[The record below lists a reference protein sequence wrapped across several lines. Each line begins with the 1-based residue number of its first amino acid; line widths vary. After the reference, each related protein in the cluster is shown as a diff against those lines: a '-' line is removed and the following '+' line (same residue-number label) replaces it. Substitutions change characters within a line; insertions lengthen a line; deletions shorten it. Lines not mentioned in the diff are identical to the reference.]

1 MARTRRR
8 ESGPHGEEVNYTEL
22 LPGISYY
29 ITKWGPRGE
38 FWGRAKGVN
47 FQRIETYDGNP
58 YAYTEDGEEKTR
70 RLGLAA
76 QFVHEGDPLVTFKEI
91 VPLNE
96 YHKKRCGI
104 CSMTQLKP
112 YNGGQVQNV
121 GFKFHNVGSIKH
133 ITPLVVKKMV
143 EDNPTR
149 TELPD
154 EIWRKIA
161 NYGGK
166 RNKKKRRKTRRKRKS
181 GGGVSARNQDDAR
194 AGGSRR
200 RQATRTKRR
209 RSRKRHSRRKRGGS
223 SLNSSLAAISAK
235 TRASNTSTAHHAAI
249 TGASL

>member
-22 LPGISYY
+22 LPGNSYY

-154 EIWRKIA
+154 EIWREIA

-166 RNKKKRRKTRRKRKS
+166 RNKKKRRKTRRKRK
-181 GGGVSARNQDDAR
+181 R
-194 AGGSRR
+194 
-200 RQATRTKRR
+200 TRKTSKRR
-209 RSRKRHSRRKRGGS
+209 R
-223 SLNSSLAAISAK
+223 
-235 TRASNTSTAHHAAI
+235 
-249 TGASL
+249 